1 MNERENKDLLLIAVI
16 NMLNGADAST
26 LSSPLLPSRR
36 THYITRFTKNRNP
49 L

>member
-26 LSSPLLPSRR
+26 LKSL
-36 THYITRFTKNRNP
+36 TTEQKNA
-49 L
+49 LYYSLYKK

>member
-1 MNERENKDLLLIAVI
+1 MNERENKDALHTAVI
-16 NMLNGADAST
+16 DMLNGADAST

-36 THYITRFTKNRNP
+36 THSITRFTKNRNP